1 MGSQEHFTALATSPA
16 RFRVSLTNLA
26 FLVARFRPLEIQM
39 PSSMY
44 ITTRRPL
51 NLQYLTSGLSS
62 LVKIN
67 GLEVSPK
74 DNTVKQKYFVTPFSV
89 DANPR

>member
-1 MGSQEHFTALATSPA
+1 
-16 RFRVSLTNLA
+16 
-26 FLVARFRPLEIQM
+26 M

-44 ITTRRPL
+44 IMIRRPL
-51 NLQYLTSGLSS
+51 SIQYLISGLSS

-74 DNTVKQKYFVTPFSV
+74 GNTVKQKYFVTPFPV
-89 DANPR
+89 QANPR

>member
-1 MGSQEHFTALATSPA
+1 M
-16 RFRVSLTNLA
+16 TNLA
-26 FLVARFRPLEIQM
+26 FLVAQFRPIEIQM

-44 ITTRRPL
+44 IIIRRPL
-51 NLQYLTSGLSS
+51 SLQYLISGLSS

-74 DNTVKQKYFVTPFSV
+74 GNTVKQKYFVTPFSV
-89 DANPR
+89 QANPR